1 MRNQEKKRKKIYLL
15 LRIVAVMVFAFLIV
29 PYSFLMLSFSIDIDE
44 TITVDNINEDGYA
57 LLTKE
62 FELLRDTPNR
72 STIINFQIKNDFPSS
87 VFDCNIYYSMP
98 AKGAVSFL
106 DKYHDKP
113 LKERYDGKYLYS
125 VSLID
130 EGTEFSTVSVYYS
143 VNNGVSSEL
152 NDWIKT
158 HGSKRVSLIIVAYWF
173 AVIVVIV
180 VLIFPYGK
188 IKRKREKD
196 N

>member
-29 PYSFLMLSFSIDIDE
+29 PYSFLMLSFSIYIDE
-44 TITVDNINEDGYA
+44 TITVNNIDEDGYA

-62 FELLRDTPNR
+62 FELLRDTPDG
-72 STIINFQIKNDFPSS
+72 STIIKFQIKNDFPSS
-87 VFDCNIYYSMP
+87 DFDCNIYCSMP
-98 AKGAVSFL
+98 AISAMSFL
-106 DKYHDKP
+106 ERYHDKP

-130 EGTEFSTVSVYYS
+130 EGTEFSKVSVYYS
-143 VNNGVSSEL
+143 VKNGVSSDL

-158 HGSKRVSLIIVAYWF
+158 HGSKKTSLIILVYWF

-180 VLIFPYGK
+180 VLIFPYGR
-188 IKRKREKD
+188 IRKKAKE